1 MDAGLENFFHTLLPH
16 SFVFESRRIRMTQEH
31 LAQLIEAH
39 QAELFRYLKYLGADH
54 AVAEDLV
61 QEAFLRAFK
70 AAAIPDPDNPNLR
83 RAWLRRI
90 AHNLFMDHCRR
101 KTASPVSFDSAS
113 ADQAEA
119 FWKSEFLPHDEGF
132 GCLEALEQCLRDLP
146 GRSREM
152 IDSFYARRRSRD
164 ELAQDFG
171 ITPDGVKMALRRIR
185 QVLGECIQQRLSQL

>member
-1 MDAGLENFFHTLLPH
+1 MTKEN
-16 SFVFESRRIRMTQEH
+16 

-39 QAELFRYLKYLGADH
+39 QAEVFRYLKYLGADH

-61 QEAFLRAFK
+61 QDAFLRAFK
-70 AAAIPDPDNPNLR
+70 AAVTPDLENPNLR

-101 KTASPVSFDSAS
+101 KTASPVSFDSAT
-113 ADQAEA
+113 ADHAEA
-119 FWKSEFLPHDEGF
+119 FWQNEFLPHDEGF

-152 IDSFYARRRSRD
+152 IDSFYARRCSRD
-164 ELAQDFG
+164 DIAQEFG
-171 ITPDGVKMALRRIR
+171 ITTDGVKMALRRIR
-185 QVLGECIQQRLSQL
+185 QVLGECIQQRLAQS